1 MDAELTI
8 RPARPGDRPA
18 MERICAH
25 TWDWGD
31 YIPEVWDD
39 WWAEGGDVGVIVG
52 ELAGQVVALS
62 KITFLTPD
70 QVWLEAMRV
79 DPDYRRRGI
88 AGRFLAFGLEHARVR
103 GARVARLGTG
113 HHNQPV
119 HILAARAGM
128 ARVGSYTL
136 LTASPLDSGLRPT
149 FLDPGHAALVGVFLS
164 GSAVLVYTH
173 GLYNTNW
180 AWQELSAERVT
191 QFLAGGQL
199 AAGVAADGRLLALAT
214 LHPDREDG
222 AMWVGFTDGEPE
234 AVAEL
239 ARAIRAYASELGIE
253 TVRTMVP
260 DLPWLRAALGDAGY
274 DPGDWEGE
282 LWIFECWLSREL
294 RAGDSGDPIPDGQAA
309 MMPAPRG
316 GNLGGGKHDH

>member
-31 YIPEVWDD
+31 YVPEVWDH
-39 WWAEGGDVGVIVG
+39 WLAASGAVGVIVG
-52 ELAGQVVALS
+52 ELAGRVVALS
-62 KITFLTPD
+62 KITFQTPD

-88 AGRFLAFGLEHARVR
+88 AGRFLEFSLAHARAR

-119 HILAARAGM
+119 HLLAARAGM
-128 ARVGSYTL
+128 ACVGSYEL
-136 LTASPLDSGLRPT
+136 LTAGPLDSGLRPT
-149 FLDPGHAALVGVFLS
+149 FLDPGHAALVGAFLS
-164 GSAVLVYTH
+164 DSAVLAHTC
-173 GLYNTNW
+173 GLYSADW
-180 AWQELSAERVT
+180 AWQELSAKRVT
-191 QFLAGGQL
+191 QFLAQGQL

-214 LHPDREDG
+214 VHPDREEG
-222 AMWVGFTDGEPE
+222 EMWVGFADGEPE

-239 ARAIRAYASELGIE
+239 ASAIRAYAPELGIE
-253 TVRTMVP
+253 KVRMMVP
-260 DLPWLRAALGDAGY
+260 DLAWLRAALGDAGY
-274 DPGDWEGE
+274 SLGDWEGD
-282 LWIFECWLSREL
+282 LWIFERWLAREPH
-294 RAGDSGDPIPDGQAA
+294 AGDPGDPIPDGLAT
-309 MMPAPRG
+309 MTPAPG
-316 GNLGGGKHDH
+316 GRKLGGGAHDH